1 MQPPPNGELNT
12 VCTLKLTVPG
22 LPRWKPSRD
31 LVTAW
36 QEWCL
41 TVLHDFVYS
50 HQTFP
55 VYTTLLLHPSTKV
68 SLGKTMGLRIYRGVV
83 YMWGDSLHWIEH
95 LWYPQI
101 GCKCIPITQLKVS
114 LESICLISNIGST
127 EVSST
132 EVSFI
137 LHLTWTEFFYRL
149 NTAFTFY
156 FILANFKPQ
165 RKCILW
171 LHV

>member
-83 YMWGDSLHWIEH
+83 YMRGDSLHWIEH
-95 LWYPQI
+95 LWYPHI

-114 LESICLISNIGST
+114 LESICMISNTGCT
-127 EVSST
+127 EVSYL
-132 EVSFI
+132 SFI
-137 LHLTWTEFFYRL
+137 LYLIINWILLWL
-149 NTAFTFY
+149 NTTFTFY
-156 FILANFKPQ
+156 FIFANFKPQ
-165 RKCILW
+165 WKCILW
-171 LHV
+171 HQV